1 MKYPQSYSALIILS
15 CEMKFFCLTI
25 PFLCCFCCLFGQAEI
40 ADSLLR
46 KHVGALAHDS
56 MKGRFTG
63 RSEIGLAARYI
74 ACQMDSIGLKKIAGV
89 DDGFLVPWNLKM
101 YKNHPGEHVVGII
114 PGGEKKEK
122 LIVFSAHY
130 DHVGTTSSLKAF
142 PFGAANKRIKGDSIF
157 NGANDDATGVA
168 ALLELARLFSG
179 VKPSYTIMFVC
190 FSGEELGL
198 LGSND
203 FNEDLDPASVTM
215 NVNLEMLGRPDGS
228 RPFIIEE
235 EDRTVFLDLL
245 NRNLVKTGLGYP
257 KEYFDRDPYPEQKLF
272 KRSDNFS
279 FHKRGIS
286 SFTIMATDPL
296 DKYYHSPGDEVS
308 TIQFPLMR
316 NIVQSIYLSLVP
328 VVMGEKF

>member
-1 MKYPQSYSALIILS
+1 
-15 CEMKFFCLTI
+15 MKFFCITTL
-25 PFLCCFCCLFGQAEI
+25 FLCCFGGIFGQTEVS
-40 ADSLLR
+40 DSLLR

-74 ACQMDSIGLKKIAGV
+74 AGQMDSIGLKRIAGME
-89 DDGFLVPWNLKM
+89 DGFLIPWNLKM
-101 YKNHPGEHVVGII
+101 YKDNPGKHVVGVI

-122 LIVFSAHY
+122 LIIFSAHY

-142 PFGAANKRIKGDSIF
+142 PFGAANNKRIKGDSIF

-168 ALLELARLFSG
+168 ALLELARLFSRIQ
-179 VKPSYTIMFVC
+179 PSYTLMFVC

-198 LGSND
+198 LGSTD
-203 FNEDLDPASVTM
+203 FNEDLNPASVTM

-235 EDRTVFLDLL
+235 EDRTVFLELL
-245 NRNLVKTGLGYP
+245 NKNLVKTGLGYP
-257 KEYFDRDPYPEQKLF
+257 KEYFDRDPYPEQRLF
-272 KRSDNFS
+272 QRSDNYS
-279 FHKRGIS
+279 FHKRGIP

-296 DKYYHSPGDEVS
+296 DKYYHSAADEVS
-308 TIQFPLMR
+308 TIQFPQMR
-316 NIVQSIYLSLVP
+316 NIVHSIYLSLFP
-328 VVMGEKF
+328 VVTGEKW

>member
-1 MKYPQSYSALIILS
+1 MKYSQHNSTLSIIS
-15 CEMKFFCLTI
+15 GEMKFFWITNLFLWCLGS
-25 PFLCCFCCLFGQAEI
+25 LFGQGGVS
-40 ADSLLR
+40 DSLLR

-74 ACQMDSIGLKKIAGV
+74 AGQMDSIGLKKLAGMEG
-89 DDGFLVPWNLKM
+89 GFLIPWNLKI
-101 YKNHPGEHVVGII
+101 YKDNPGEHVAGVI

-122 LIVFSAHY
+122 LIIFSAHY

-142 PFGAANKRIKGDSIF
+142 PFGAAGKRIKGDSIF

-168 ALLELARLFSG
+168 ALLELARLFSR
-179 VKPSYTIMFVC
+179 VQPSYTLMFVC
-190 FSGEELGL
+190 FSGEELGM
-198 LGSND
+198 LGSTD
-203 FNEDLDPASVTM
+203 FNEDLNPASVTM
-215 NVNLEMLGRPDGS
+215 NVNLEMLGRPEGR

-235 EDRTVFLDLL
+235 EDRTVFLELL

-257 KEYFDRDPYPEQKLF
+257 KEYFDRDPYPEQRLF
-272 KRSDNFS
+272 RRSDNYS

-296 DKYYHSPGDEVS
+296 DKYYHSAADEVS
-308 TIQFPLMR
+308 TIQFPQMR
-316 NIVQSIYLSLVP
+316 NIVHSVYLSLLP